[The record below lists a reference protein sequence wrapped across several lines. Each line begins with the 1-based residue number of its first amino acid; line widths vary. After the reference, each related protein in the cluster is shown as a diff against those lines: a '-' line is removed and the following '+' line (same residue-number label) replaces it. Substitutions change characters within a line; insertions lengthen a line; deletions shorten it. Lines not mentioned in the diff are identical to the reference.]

1 MYNYYEE
8 VKEDVKSYI
17 ENEIDFTE
25 FNDLDELEDYLNDTL
40 WADDG
45 VTGNASGSYYCNDWR
60 AEEAIAH
67 NWDLLAEALAEFGQN
82 GTDIL
87 KEGAEA
93 MDVTIRCYVLGSCI
107 ADAMEEIAEEFNTAH
122 EEDENGNELFTYVE
136 PERRF

>member
-25 FNDLDELEDYLNDTL
+25 FDDLDELEEYLNDTL
-40 WADDG
+40 WAEDG
-45 VTGNASGSYYCNDWR
+45 VTGNGSGSYYFNTWK
-60 AEEAIAH
+60 AEEALSH
-67 NWDLLAEALAEFGQN
+67 NWDLLAEAFEYFGQN

-93 MDVTIRCYVLGSCI
+93 MDVTIRCYMLGSCI
-107 ADAMEEIAEEFNTAH
+107 ADAMEEIAEEFNAAH
-122 EEDENGNELFTYVE
+122 KETEE
-136 PERRF
+136 

>member
-25 FNDLDELEDYLNDTL
+25 FDDLDELEEYLNDTL

-45 VTGNASGSYYCNDWR
+45 VTGNASGSYYCNAWK

-67 NWDLLAEALAEFGQN
+67 NLDLLADALEDFGQY

-87 KEGAEA
+87 KEG
-93 MDVTIRCYVLGSCI
+93 
-107 ADAMEEIAEEFNTAH
+107 ADAMEEIAEEFNAAH
-122 EEDENGNELFTYVE
+122 EETEE
-136 PERRF
+136 

>member
-17 ENEIDFTE
+17 ENEIDFAD
-25 FNDLDELEDYLNDTL
+25 FDDLDELEEYLNDTL

-45 VTGNASGSYYCNDWR
+45 VTGNASGSYYCNAGK

-67 NWDLLAEALAEFGQN
+67 NWYLLAEALEEFGQD
-82 GTDIL
+82 GTYIL

-107 ADAMEEIAEEFNTAH
+107 ADAMKEIADEFNAAH
-122 EEDENGNELFTYVE
+122 EETEE
-136 PERRF
+136 